1 MENENVITISKKEYD
16 ELVKTKARAEIMEA
30 FCRKSEY
37 VNAEKGLLILCG
49 TAEEE
54 KENG

>member
-1 MENENVITISKKEYD
+1 MENENVITITKKEYD
-16 ELVKTKARAEIMEA
+16 ELVKTKIRAEIMEA
-30 FCRKSEY
+30 FFRKNGY
-37 VNAEKGLLILCG
+37 ANAEEGLLILCE